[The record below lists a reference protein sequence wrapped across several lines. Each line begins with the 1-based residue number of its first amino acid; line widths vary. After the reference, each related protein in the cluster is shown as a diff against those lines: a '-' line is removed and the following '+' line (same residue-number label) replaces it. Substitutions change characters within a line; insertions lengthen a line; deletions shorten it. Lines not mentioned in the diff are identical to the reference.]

1 MIEERTEVVTSET
14 YVIKKY
20 LEEDYESGESPYE
33 ETTLVFEGGVLV
45 SESTARKE
53 GNNGTD

>member
-1 MIEERTEVVTSET
+1 MINEQAETLLSET

-33 ETTLVFEGGVLV
+33 EITLVFEEGVLV
-45 SESTARKE
+45 SKDVIRKE
-53 GNNGTD
+53 GNNGTN